1 MLVKCFNLNI
11 LKRIVGARTLSYKL
25 LKSENKPTIEE
36 YILDKMDEFINEEY
50 PKETRNQM
58 DISKKRELID
68 LVSNA
73 ASEKGIVFDKQKI
86 EDKLFGN
93 DEIADSTEQ
102 DAEHGT
108 IDVGSIFRSRRSF
121 ESDDRKM
128 YGSQI
133 YPRILMKRA
142 FHNIVVRSFFMNM
155 GFVVNPAQAP
165 KNLFV
170 EKLNLVNDILNNLPN
185 KNVRYT
191 KNGKIITVQS
201 LQKQVR
207 DMKNIMTGV
216 GKDNRNLSLIERV
229 EKLDSFPPI
238 EIDVLEELF
247 MKDSIISVADN
258 TLNRWSVGTDNEKAR
273 LRAYNNLF
281 ILRNFDALLSNNFKN
296 LVKVG
301 STVSNT
307 RVEYVDYKLNIDEN
321 NVNKNW
327 QNESDDI
334 SVFKEAGNVVKAI
347 LETMPLYNYNTK
359 QKTDMTLEWNRF
371 NNAIGFLKNLPYTEI
386 AGYEITGT
394 DEYGDTFSYGKIG
407 DLVSSISENPA
418 VNTKK
423 LFDALFNGKVSNDNA
438 FDIILSKFFRN
449 SEYQRKSTKDAIYS
463 IYQSFYGDKEG
474 LMLYNSLKQNKSN
487 HKTPDYYSF
496 MVQYMNS
503 AYRMQFVY
511 YKRDNN
517 SDTNNI
523 RGFILND
530 RAMTLTE
537 KRMKSRIYNAS
548 RGIQNEFMLTARN
561 NFESMDDSL
570 KRFGQPDISIVKE
583 VDENG
588 NMVDSGV
595 VSFNRIP
602 IGNDLYTI
610 RFDSTNSNV
619 LLEYE
624 GSGESAIKIIDVN
637 NGMKE
642 ISVKE
647 FLERV
652 KPSESDMSTVLDDMI
667 SIAYSIPVNNDE
679 GFRRILYSNEN
690 GILNDKNIDKL
701 FRGAV
706 SIIGLSYLN
715 NEKFSKISDSRELK
729 DAIEESFPKNSKG
742 TASSVSRLIDKPGIN
757 NMSSYIGDAISI
769 VLNAIS
775 YVDNVLGRDT
785 IASPDGTQISAT
797 QPNRLVSSIDSQQRR
812 IKNEKGFS
820 PAKNLLI
827 NCNAGEFKQQLI
839 DDGVF
844 TVDDVKELFG
854 NISDSE
860 NLFSGSYTTRLAE
873 VNGQVKK
880 RSEFNI
886 QESVISDYVIN
897 FLNNVYGKEQ
907 DKDIIFNTQV
917 NSDKSQITYESING
931 KLIRNLA
938 NLSEEKRKNVI
949 KSVFRRL
956 YDTIRLAITD
966 VHAKVDEGISGIAT
980 LETNSDG
987 TTRGSY
993 IKTVD
998 RYLTNHE
1005 IGMMDKFFGVYATDG
1020 YIDLPLFDD
1029 IRNNFESFNM
1039 ICDKAGVN
1047 AYEMAFLLN
1056 KVYNKMNP
1064 DEPVNFIDQ
1073 TNFMKEKGTNH
1084 IKFNRLL
1091 VSKMIRFN
1099 PESKA
1104 LFDMDKH
1111 GGEIFYSNFDRFYK
1125 AKNDELFFSMIDNG
1139 IDLSITSSVTGRDNG
1154 FSGLAALRERDGM
1167 KDWFVGDRMVLG
1179 RIVTGTNSY
1188 VPITNEYDLRI
1199 FLENNVYDRG
1209 FRDGKQAVINAF
1221 KSSKNMNKLMS
1232 DLGFSI
1238 EINPELAKFNWI
1250 DYFIGQSYEITSV
1263 GDNFNH
1269 PVKGDPE
1276 NDMELDAFATYA
1288 QIKRNVSQTTTIK
1301 PWIVNHLNSIPR
1313 VIDVAPIE
1321 DIENTVSSFS
1331 GMRKRINPHDGIAF
1345 MSPTAVYLFNNGL
1358 MDSKVGFD
1366 MKPFFHDYNIATST
1380 GVIIKCS
1387 TDALT
1392 NQTIKQGK
1400 NTKKMAYKMMGAQW
1414 RDVNGNL
1421 VTGNIFTDYGFRKF
1435 NADNTRKNLFDYV
1448 SNEYHPM
1455 VEVSNGMVY
1464 EITDVQYEGLND
1476 EGIPVYKRTMRLVDK
1491 NGDYTD
1497 ESPEL
1502 ADTMAVSSNYDLWML
1517 FGGEHSKQKSN
1528 DTGLVE
1534 DSENSIKIVVD
1545 IMNNNGTAMDGSPID
1560 ANGSI
1565 NVRSQEDVYQFMKF
1579 GNADIVASH
1588 GAMKQGYTNANR
1600 YQDFYFSRKG
1610 LLNTMKFDLTH
1621 SGVVLD
1627 PTHKA
1632 DNSTIS
1638 ELTQVVN
1645 ALSSRGF
1652 TKWKSTQIYD
1662 ALASIT
1668 LSSMIDLVEKTRGT
1682 RETPNYNNLAAHLI
1696 VSSMAMSKSFSDKAR
1711 EDCADLISKVKN
1723 GGFVTYDELKQ
1734 RVSIGSDS
1742 FIIGA
1747 IPIIASYINT
1757 HSIKKENAG
1766 TLALM
1771 KASSGIVQM
1780 FGNRLYGEIGVTD
1793 TEKLAFLN
1801 NLEVNAL
1808 MYTNPSQADMGH
1820 IYKIPTTAEV
1830 ANELVTKDSFME
1842 ISNDVYYANGFMY
1855 FNLRDFKMYD
1865 AFKEAF
1871 NHIRKTNNKVMFQ
1884 ETFVRPARM
1893 NEEYDL
1899 LDSDGNGFVALGREL
1914 APINYH
1920 FNMNGITTNMYD
1932 LKVVE
1937 LMKKARDTND
1947 MNVDKEISNIL
1958 LRNYSIETP
1967 VEMSTFDKAI
1977 MLYQKEMI
1985 NLSDAHN
1992 NGSSWVSVV
2001 DENGNVSKATVTNVE
2016 IKYYEAVAPNI
2027 NQTRFGIDK
2036 NTNVHEI
2043 TPEYF
2048 AKRCVKSM
2056 SLRVDPAHYTYA
2068 LLKQSGKHI
2077 YVYDANT
2084 DYSKPFEPMDSMV
2097 EVNVDRTPDKAGNIY
2112 RYGRDG
2118 KKLYKITPDDVIYKK
2133 RDGTEIVVT
2142 KRPSIVIGSVKFSSL
2157 KISPNIYNDSDVA
2170 GNQGMIDNI
2179 IQKIFE
2185 SASARFDKKSNI
2197 VEDSGSASAYYW
2209 SSESHGHDPYINDV
2223 LATTFEEY
2231 NMIKNSEDVNVYN
2244 NFLQEQVMEDIVN
2257 GRLRDFKESNSLF
2270 KRRLYRNAMSMY
2282 ESFQISLKSLVA
2294 RTPSQTMQ
2302 SFMPM
2307 QIVSFDKVGNNSCY
2321 VSDMQI
2327 WLQGSAF
2334 DGDKTNFQEYAIDS
2348 SGHFIGWSPFFNLT
2362 RLEDSMRI
2370 PFPTG
2375 NRIET
2380 IGNATND
2387 EIQKQ
2392 YDELFRK
2399 VFELGNDGM
2408 YVKKKEQNLDIQSLI
2423 GLLQIINS
2431 DNDTK
2436 GEGILRKPTGA
2447 KDSQMGYVLDE
2458 INKHNEY
2465 MNNLDSYLM
2474 QGVKNFITYT
2484 SLSISEDPA
2493 NLYESQSPIDDMDDI
2508 SKLGKKNDIAKERL
2522 RISSANFVL
2531 KYDAFINNI
2540 IGKNA
2545 ISTIATGMKTF
2556 FNIVHF
2562 YNTLKDTDP
2571 VRALLGINGSG
2582 VNIFGKTYSFVANW
2596 NPTQSMRDK
2605 LRVVVNSGS
2614 KIKIGNNLA
2623 NEELIYKIKQILDG
2637 TQSEKNAGLILSAL
2651 FSEATD
2657 NAKNLNLAKI
2667 NADENMASLYV
2678 YAITIGMD
2686 ISDIGKIMMSD
2697 SARLYAKL
2705 KNGNIFYNETGPK
2718 SVNDFNRDYIN
2729 TKNWRGEAYIP
2740 NDLGFSKLS
2749 EFTRNILVPR
2759 NRRFGVK
2766 WYNTRFEELMTNG
2779 FANIEAGSKDEE
2791 YNGQPVYKTCQ
2802 ELDRILR
2809 DALVNMAYAN
2819 VRNKKAV
2826 TEVVNYFNKL
2836 KRVLYIRKI
2845 VKADKVFVN
2854 DKAYSMID
2862 ALSKL
2867 ENGRNEMQLIAKIV
2881 GLNKGVKSTRDKQI
2895 AFNNA
2900 MSSIFSRSVGK
2911 DMQEEIDSF
2920 LEHGRV
2926 NPYIKKPGF
2935 NFDLFMKNE
2944 SYRNEAIE
2952 LYDKY
2957 FKQTFNVPEIAYKL
2971 NLIRSYVQISNIFNG
2986 VTNEMSVKN
2995 KVVSWLSE
3003 VAKQD
3008 LGSISQKEEMS
3019 VIKHVGMYVNATIF
3033 NEFIKNLAG
3042 GDEYQFHLP
3051 RGYKFNTTVNIQSE
3065 LMENKLTK
3073 VGSELGNMN
3082 FIKWMND
3089 IVIPNMKN
3097 GVYDESNPQNRRI
3110 INNKFINNLGMVT
3123 IDRTLTGAPMFIY
3136 TPKVD
3141 RRSNSQYDV
3150 MIVTALENSIKDLD
3164 STIYI
3169 DSGGYRHNV
3178 SNLLYIYNHIAFSGM
3193 NSIYSMDEYFSNR
3206 CDMKRRYEKFEDD
3219 FLDESKITELVPYDY
3234 DGSNVGILKYL
3245 APDSNTYGSRAKF
3258 IRAYNKQTMTTEFYM
3273 LKKKSNANDNYVDG
3287 EYGESE
3293 YEPEPN
3299 ENIDAYF
3306 EQYSG
3311 IPDEEYYNMGNDYT
3325 RTGYNESKYS
3335 LISSANTEGN
3345 NFVSVEKSSTDV
3357 TRRSLTIKLNKMNT
3371 ELDSVKFDLIDVSG
3385 GVNSVFD
3392 KYSNAL
3398 RLIRKGSIE
3407 LKEVNNLKIALNDM
3421 LSSVSRSRTGV
3432 VKMQHETGSFYI
3444 ISNNDSLIFLSDAT
3458 DDGFILRLEGN
3469 NGLYHIDN
3477 KTYSELGLAT
3487 SLGLNNFAKVRS
3499 MIEAKYENKN
3509 CAL

>member
-1 MLVKCFNLNI
+1 MLVKCFNLNV
-11 LKRIVGARTLSYKL
+11 LKTIVGARILSYKL
-25 LKSENKPTIEE
+25 LKSENKPAIEE
-36 YILDKMDEFINEEY
+36 YVLNKIDEFVNEDY

-68 LVSNA
+68 LVSKA
-73 ASEKGIVFDKQKI
+73 ASERGIVFDKQKV
-86 EDKLFGN
+86 ENKLFGN

-142 FHNIVVRSFFMNM
+142 FHNIAVRSFFMNM
-155 GFVVNPAQAP
+155 GVVVNPINAP
-165 KNLFV
+165 GNIFV
-170 EKLNLVNDILNNLPN
+170 EKLKLVNDILNNLPN

-201 LQKQVR
+201 IQKQVR
-207 DMKNIMTGV
+207 EMKDIMMGI
-216 GKDNRNLSLIERV
+216 GKDNRKLSLVERI

-296 LVKVG
+296 LVKVS

-418 VNTKK
+418 VNMKR
-423 LFDALFNGKVSNDNA
+423 LFDALFNGKVSKRSAIDYIMDRF
-438 FDIILSKFFRN
+438 FDN

-511 YKRDNN
+511 YRRDNN

-537 KRMKSRIYNAS
+537 KRVKSRIYNAS

-610 RFDSTNSNV
+610 RFDSANSNV

-624 GSGESAIKIIDVN
+624 GSGDSAIKIIDVN

-647 FLERV
+647 FLERI

-667 SIAYSIPVNNDE
+667 SIAYSLPVNNDE

-690 GILNDKNIDKL
+690 GSFDNENFDTL

-706 SIIGLSYLN
+706 SIMGLSYLN
-715 NEKFSKISDSRELK
+715 NEKFSRISDSRELK

-938 NLSEEKRKNVI
+938 NLSEGKRKNVI
-949 KSVFRRL
+949 RSVFRRL

-1073 TNFMKEKGTNH
+1073 TNFLKEKGTNH

-1111 GGEIFYSNFDRFYK
+1111 GGEMFYSNFDRFYK

-1209 FRDGKQAVINAF
+1209 FKDGKQAVINAF
-1221 KSSKNMNKLMS
+1221 KSSKNMNKLMN

-1238 EINPELAKFNWI
+1238 EVNPELAKFNWI

-1435 NADNTRKNLFDYV
+1435 NTDNTRKNLFNYV

-1476 EGIPVYKRTMRLVDK
+1476 EGIPVYKRIMRLVDK

-1502 ADTMAVSSNYDLWML
+1502 VDTMAVSSNYDLWML

-1560 ANGSI
+1560 ADGSL

-1668 LSSMIDLVEKTRGT
+1668 LSSMIDLVEKTKGT

-1734 RVSIGSDS
+1734 RLDIGSNS
-1742 FIIGA
+1742 FIVGA
-1747 IPIIASYINT
+1747 IPIIASYINSR
-1757 HSIKKENAG
+1757 SIKKENAG

-1771 KASSGIVQM
+1771 KASSGIVQI

-1793 TEKLAFLN
+1793 AEKLAYLN
-1801 NLEVNAL
+1801 RHEASAEK
-1808 MYTNPSQADMGH
+1808 MSNPSQAYMGH
-1820 IYKIPTTAEV
+1820 IYKIPATAEI
-1830 ANELVTKDSFME
+1830 ANELISRDLFME
-1842 ISNDVYYANGFMY
+1842 VADDVYYTDGYMY
-1855 FNLRDFKMYD
+1855 FNLKDFKMYD

-1871 NHIRKTNNKVMFQ
+1871 NRIKRADKNITFQ

-1899 LDSDGNGFVALGREL
+1899 VDGEGSGYVALGREL

-1920 FNMNGITTNMYD
+1920 FNMDGVLTNMYD

-1937 LMKKARDTND
+1937 LMKRVRDKGD
-1947 MNVDKEISNIL
+1947 VNVGNEISKIL
-1958 LRNYSIETP
+1958 LENYGVSTP
-1967 VEMSTFDKAI
+1967 VEMSNFDKAM
-1977 MLYQKEMI
+1977 MLYQKEMN

-1992 NGSSWVSVV
+1992 NGSGWVSVM
-2001 DENGNVSKATVTNVE
+2001 DEKGNVSKATATNVD
-2016 IKYYEAVAPNI
+2016 ISYYEAVAPNI

-2036 NTNVHEI
+2036 NTNIQDI

-2048 AKRCVKSM
+2048 AKRFVGRMK
-2056 SLRVDPAHYTYA
+2056 LKVDPSHYTYA

-2077 YVYDANT
+2077 YVYDANI
-2084 DYSKPFEPMDSMV
+2084 DFSRGFKPDSSMEMV
-2097 EVNVDRTPDKAGNIY
+2097 DVDKTPDQAGNIY
-2112 RYGRDG
+2112 VYDRSG
-2118 KKLYKITPDDVIYKK
+2118 KKKYKIAPGDVIYRKK
-2133 RDGTEIVVT
+2133 DGTEIIVT
-2142 KRPSIVIGSVKFSSL
+2142 KDPSYVIGSCGFSGL
-2157 KISPNIYNDSDVA
+2157 KISPNIYTDSDVT
-2170 GNQGMIDNI
+2170 GNKSVFEDI
-2179 IQKIFE
+2179 IVRIFNQA
-2185 SASARFDKKSNI
+2185 SASFEDGRV
-2197 VEDSGSASAYYW
+2197 VEGSGSASAYYW
-2209 SSESHGHDPYINDV
+2209 VSENHGHDPYINDV
-2223 LATTFEEY
+2223 FETAYEEY
-2231 NMIKNSEDVNVYN
+2231 LAMKNGDDVDVYN
-2244 NFLQEQVMEDIVN
+2244 NFLYDRIITEINN
-2257 GRLRDFKESNSLF
+2257 GRFDRFKDNKESPF
-2270 KRRLYRNAMSMY
+2270 RRKMHRDTMSMY
-2282 ESFQISLKSLVA
+2282 ESFKMSLKSIVA

-2307 QIVSFDKVGNNSCY
+2307 EIVAFDKGGNNSCY
-2321 VSDMQI
+2321 VSDMQV
-2327 WLQGSAF
+2327 WLQGSDF

-2348 SGHFIGWSPFFNLT
+2348 SGHFIGWSPHFDLT
-2362 RLEDSMRI
+2362 RLNQSMRL

-2375 NRIET
+2375 KSIKV
-2380 IGNATND
+2380 IGEYTGDNT
-2387 EIQKQ
+2387 QKL
-2392 YDELFRK
+2392 YDALFGR
-2399 VFELGNDGM
+2399 VFEINKDGM
-2408 YVKKKEQNLDIQSLI
+2408 YVMRKADDVNLSALAGIID
-2423 GLLQIINS
+2423 IINKDS
-2431 DNDTK
+2431 ENR

-2447 KDSQMGYVLDE
+2447 KNVQMKFVVDA
-2458 INKHNEY
+2458 INNHNTY
-2465 MNNLDSYLM
+2465 MNNLDNRLI

-2493 NLYESQSPIDDMDDI
+2493 NLYESQSSVDDMDDI
-2508 SKLGKKNDIAKERL
+2508 SNLGKKNDVAKERL
-2522 RISSANFVL
+2522 KISSANFIL
-2531 KYDAFINNI
+2531 KYDALVNNI
-2540 IGKNA
+2540 VGKNV
-2545 ISTIATGMKTF
+2545 ISVVASGMKTF
-2556 FNIVHF
+2556 FNIVNF
-2562 YNTLKDTDP
+2562 YNTLDTDNIGRGLIGRNGEG
-2571 VRALLGINGSG
+2571 VSILG
-2582 VNIFGKTYSFVANW
+2582 KRYSFVANW
-2596 NPTQSMRDK
+2596 NPTQKVRDSLK
-2605 LRVVVNSGS
+2605 KAITDTG
-2614 KIKIGNNLA
+2614 IKIGDNPTNAELA
-2623 NEELIYKIKQILDG
+2623 YHISSMLEG
-2637 TQSEKNAGLILSAL
+2637 TKSEKNAGLILSAL
-2651 FSEATD
+2651 LSEATD

-2667 NADENMASLYV
+2667 NANEDMAPFYV

-2686 ISDIGKIMMSD
+2686 IDDIGAIMMSD
-2697 SARLYAKL
+2697 TARLYAKL
-2705 KNGNIFYNETGPK
+2705 KNGNIFYNEKGPG
-2718 SVNDFNRDYIN
+2718 SVNEFKRNYIEKEYNKKPN
-2729 TKNWRGEAYIP
+2729 T
-2740 NDLGFSKLS
+2740 LGFESLSQLSK
-2749 EFTRNILVPR
+2749 NILIGSNGRGGIPEFINLYNSSFSSINKDGVTQAISRTCSDLDNILKSAITKLMLTGNNKASDSVTEITNYFNNIKRVMYMR
-2759 NRRFGVK
+2759 NTV
-2766 WYNTRFEELMTNG
+2766 YNDTVQING
-2779 FANIEAGSKDEE
+2779 TS
-2791 YNGQPVYKTCQ
+2791 YSM
-2802 ELDRILR
+2802 L
-2809 DALVNMAYAN
+2809 DALV
-2819 VRNKKAV
+2819 
-2826 TEVVNYFNKL
+2826 E
-2836 KRVLYIRKI
+2836 
-2845 VKADKVFVN
+2845 
-2854 DKAYSMID
+2854 
-2862 ALSKL
+2862 L
-2867 ENGRNEMQLIAKIV
+2867 EKGRNEMQLVAKIV
-2881 GLNKGVKSTRDKQI
+2881 GLNKGVKTTRDKQI

-2900 MSSIFSRSVGK
+2900 IKGIFDGGGL
-2911 DMQEEIDSF
+2911 EESQRKEVDKF
-2920 LEHGRV
+2920 LETGRT
-2926 NPYIKKPGF
+2926 NPYSKKASF
-2935 NFDLFMKNE
+2935 NFDKFIKDPE
-2944 SYRNEAIE
+2944 YRGKAIS

-2957 FKQTFNVPEIAYKL
+2957 VKHTFNVLDIVYSL
-2971 NLIRSYVQISNIFNG
+2971 NLIRSYIEVSNISTG
-2986 VTNEMSVKN
+2986 ITEEMSLKN
-2995 KVVSWLSE
+2995 KVVSWISE

-3008 LGSISQKEEMS
+3008 LGRLNQKEEMS
-3019 VIKHVGMYVNATIF
+3019 MIKHVGMYVNSTIF
-3033 NEFIKNLAG
+3033 NNFVKSIGYEFNL
-3042 GDEYQFHLP
+3042 P
-3051 RGYKFNTTVNIQSE
+3051 SGYKFYVSNNMDSTLPENTPEHLGTE
-3065 LMENKLTK
+3065 R
-3073 VGSELGNMN
+3073 GNMN
-3082 FIKWMND
+3082 FMKWMNEH
-3089 IVIPNMKN
+3089 VIPNMKN
-3097 GVYDESNPQNRRI
+3097 GVYDERNPKNRRAV
-3110 INNKFINNLGMVT
+3110 NNRFVNNMSMVPV
-3123 IDRTLTGAPMFIY
+3123 DRTLSGAPMFVY
-3136 TPKVD
+3136 TPSVD
-3141 RRSNSQYDV
+3141 RSSNSSHDV
-3150 MIVTALENSIKDLD
+3150 MEMAALESSMRNLD
-3164 STIYI
+3164 SAVYV
-3169 DSGGYRHNV
+3169 DSNGTRHIV
-3178 SNLLYIYNHIAFSGM
+3178 SDLLFIYNHIAFSGM
-3193 NSIYSMDEYFSNR
+3193 NSKYSMDDYFSNW
-3206 CDMKRRYEKFEDD
+3206 CPVKKRYSRFEES
-3219 FLDESKITELVPYDY
+3219 FLDERNIVSLIPYDY
-3234 DGSNVGILKYL
+3234 EETNYGVLQYL
-3245 APDSNTYGSRAKF
+3245 APDSNTWSSKSRF
-3258 IRAYNKQTMTTEFYM
+3258 VRAFNRSTMKTEFYRM
-3273 LKKKSNANDNYVDG
+3273 NTDRQEEVAYDGQEDGYEHQDVEYSANFDGGNISGDNVDSDIDWMEGATEREYSSGFNSSN
-3287 EYGESE
+3287 
-3293 YEPEPN
+3293 
-3299 ENIDAYF
+3299 
-3306 EQYSG
+3306 
-3311 IPDEEYYNMGNDYT
+3311 
-3325 RTGYNESKYS
+3325 YS
-3335 LISSANTEGN
+3335 LIGDAKNEGN
-3345 NFVSVEKSSTDV
+3345 NFVSAAESST
-3357 TRRSLTIKLNKMNT
+3357 
-3371 ELDSVKFDLIDVSG
+3371 SVKASAYMFNMDRIDSSADGIDFDLIDSRTSNDMRPFMDFDFVMN
-3385 GVNSVFD
+3385 GVRENRISESEAERF
-3392 KYSNAL
+3392 NEAL
-3398 RLIRKGSIE
+3398 LNIITM
-3407 LKEVNNLKIALNDM
+3407 VNNSDTGVIKLKGLVSKYVMNTADHIIALSESGEGYMFSKDG
-3421 LSSVSRSRTGV
+3421 RF
-3432 VKMQHETGSFYI
+3432 KYI
-3444 ISNNDSLIFLSDAT
+3444 DVNTFS
-3458 DDGFILRLEGN
+3458 G
-3469 NGLYHIDN
+3469 
-3477 KTYSELGLAT
+3477 LGLA
-3487 SLGLNNFAKVRS
+3487 SMLSLNNFADVKS
-3499 MIEAKYENKN
+3499 ILEAENEN
-3509 CAL
+3509 ESCAL